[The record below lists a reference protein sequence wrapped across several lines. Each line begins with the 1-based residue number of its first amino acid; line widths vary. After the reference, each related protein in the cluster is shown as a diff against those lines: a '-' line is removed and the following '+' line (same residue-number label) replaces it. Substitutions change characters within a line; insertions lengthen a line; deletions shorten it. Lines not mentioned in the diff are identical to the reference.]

1 MINPTPLLRPS
12 PLDISGLFAGSF
24 EALKRRFGLFILLVL
39 APTVLLIALLLIAG
53 VIAGGAVATG
63 NRSAITA
70 AMVSAGLVVGIGSI
84 VVVLLQYKVYG
95 MMSLA
100 AYEIAQGQRPDFR
113 GLLAR
118 SKGFLPR
125 MAPVILIFLGVLVA
139 FYLLLFALTFALI
152 NSALDGSGSGAAAG
166 VMVLLILLG
175 LAAIPVAIILS
186 IKLLYLIPAIAIEQL
201 GGIDALKRSWRLT
214 KGSFWRTFGYA
225 ILPQLAVFAISSV
238 ISMFT
243 QFGGAA
249 LGQTPTSSDPAQ
261 AFMLLLAMLPMMTV
275 SIVLQLAVQLFTTP
289 FLQTYYTYMF
299 IDQVRRSELPPQ
311 QYGYGQPGYG
321 YPGAAPGGPGFAP
334 QPPYPGQPYP
344 PQQPP
349 AQPGPAQ
356 PGPAQQGPPYGQA
369 PGQQWPGQNPG
380 NGQQWPRQDPPA

>member
-1 MINPTPLLRPS
+1 MINPTPLLHPS

-39 APTVLLIALLLIAG
+39 APTVLMIALLLIAG
-53 VIAGGAVATG
+53 LIGGGAVATG
-63 NRSAITA
+63 NRNAITGALISA
-70 AMVSAGLVVGIGSI
+70 ALVVGLGSI
-84 VVVLLQYKVYG
+84 AVVLLQLKTYG

-100 AYEIAQGQRPDFR
+100 AYEIAQDQRPDFR
-113 GLLAR
+113 GLLTR
-118 SKGFLPR
+118 TRGFLPR
-125 MAPVILIFLGVLVA
+125 MAPVILIFFGVLVA
-139 FYLLLFALTFALI
+139 FYLVLFALTFALI
-152 NSALDGSGSGAAAG
+152 NSALDGSGGGAAAG

-175 LAAIPVAIILS
+175 LAAIPVAIILWV
-186 IKLLYLIPAIAIEQL
+186 KLLYLVPAIAIEQV

-225 ILPQLAVFAISSV
+225 VLPQLAVIAVSSV

-249 LGQTPTSSDPAQ
+249 LGQTPSSSDPAQ
-261 AFMLLLAMLPMMTV
+261 AFMLLLAMLPVLTV

-289 FLQTYYTYMF
+289 FLQVYYTYMF

-334 QPPYPGQPYP
+334 QQPYPGQPYP

-349 AQPGPAQ
+349 AQPGPTQ
-356 PGPAQQGPPYGQA
+356 PGPPY
-369 PGQQWPGQNPG
+369 GQQWPGQNPG

>member
-39 APTVLLIALLLIAG
+39 APTVLMIALLLIAG
-53 VIAGGAVATG
+53 LIGGGAIATG
-63 NRSAITA
+63 NRNAITGALISA
-70 AMVSAGLVVGIGSI
+70 ALVVGLGSI
-84 VVVLLQYKVYG
+84 AVVLLQLKTYG

-100 AYEIAQGQRPDFR
+100 AYEIAQNQQPDFR
-113 GLLAR
+113 GLLTR
-118 SKGFLPR
+118 TKGFLPR
-125 MAPVILIFLGVLVA
+125 MAPVILIFLGVLIA
-139 FYLLLFALTFALI
+139 FYLVLFALTFALI

-175 LAAIPVAIILS
+175 LAAIPVAIIVWV
-186 IKLLYLIPAIAIEQL
+186 KLLYLVPAIAIEQL

-225 ILPQLAVFAISSV
+225 VLPQVAVIAVSSV

-249 LGQTPTSSDPAQ
+249 LGQTPTNSDPAQ
-261 AFMLLLAMLPMMTV
+261 AFMLLLAMLPVLAV
-275 SIVLQLAVQLFTTP
+275 SILLQLVVQLFTTP
-289 FLQTYYTYMF
+289 FLQVYYTYMF
-299 IDQVRRSELPPQ
+299 VDQVRRSELPPQ

-321 YPGAAPGGPGFAP
+321 YPGATPGGPGFVP
-334 QPPYPGQPYP
+334 QQPYPGQPHP

-349 AQPGPAQ
+349 VQP
-356 PGPAQQGPPYGQA
+356 GPPYGQA
-369 PGQQWPGQNPG
+369 PGQQWPGPNPG
-380 NGQQWPRQDPPA
+380 NGQQWPRQNPPA

>member
-1 MINPTPLLRPS
+1 
-12 PLDISGLFAGSF
+12 
-24 EALKRRFGLFILLVL
+24 
-39 APTVLLIALLLIAG
+39 
-53 VIAGGAVATG
+53 
-63 NRSAITA
+63 
-70 AMVSAGLVVGIGSI
+70 
-84 VVVLLQYKVYG
+84 

-175 LAAIPVAIILS
+175 LAVIPVAIILS

-249 LGQTPTSSDPAQ
+249 LGQTSTSSDPAQ

-349 AQPGPAQ
+349 AQPGPHQ